1 MAVILLIYNLLE
13 LLTRFRCKITNT
25 LASIHSDF
33 EHMITR
39 HIVVEANNQR
49 ASNKY
54 TIFGRKISFYDIS
67 CLQHYKG
74 RPYQYISLSK
84 AISFGHLIQL

>member
-13 LLTRFRCKITNT
+13 LFRCKITNT

-84 AISFGHLIQL
+84 TIRFGHLIQL